1 MCESLLLSTHWL
13 HEERA
18 HTSLTLYCWT
28 IPLFKSSAV
37 VDNRMSTSHVV
48 SSPFC
53 ERLML
58 WASGVVNSLL
68 RNRLPE
74 AALGFCSR
82 GCCTH
87 PASLLSCHPASL
99 PPCHPAVACH
109 PVEVCPVSS
118 DFPWDLTSKTWAQC
132 FSLLRKSIF
141 GCIGSLQHYVV
152 LFASVTYAKSGVSSD
167 AGETENSYW
176 CHSETASVSKEPN
189 NVWSALQ
196 NCSRFL
202 WIENNPTMSGYLCW
216 EFENNPIMSGQLCWH
231 CSLHSF
237 GKFIQLRMYVDDIAN
252 LTIFIQV
259 LKMFWFKSKSGF
271 CCAFITAPCKIL
283 SDQAEVVF

>member
-18 HTSLTLYCWT
+18 HTSLAVFWLC
-28 IPLFKSSAV
+28 IVEQSLF
-37 VDNRMSTSHVV
+37 SHLQQLLTTECQLLMLWAPHFV
-48 SSPFC
+48 SFSCC
-53 ERLML
+53 ELLVL

-216 EFENNPIMSGQLCWH
+216 EFENNPIMSGQHFWH

-237 GKFIQLRMYVDDIAN
+237 GKFIQLRRYVDDIAK
-252 LTIFIQV
+252 LTIFIHSTI
-259 LKMFWFKSKSGF
+259 KF
-271 CCAFITAPCKIL
+271 
-283 SDQAEVVF
+283 